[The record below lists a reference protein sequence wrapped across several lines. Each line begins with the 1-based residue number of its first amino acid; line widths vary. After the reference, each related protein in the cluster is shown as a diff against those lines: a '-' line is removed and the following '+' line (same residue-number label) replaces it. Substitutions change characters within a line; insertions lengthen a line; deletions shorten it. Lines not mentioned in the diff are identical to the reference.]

1 MNNYSHPRTKQDI
14 CHDCNIYHISCM
26 GELFERPKKKV
37 VGAISQRECISQVK
51 SPDNT
56 QSKIQVAAFGSLYRA
71 KRKFGMDKFQ
81 AFAEAVVH
89 TSDEVFAEAK
99 LKRPHLIRQWKK

>member
-1 MNNYSHPRTKQDI
+1 MTNYSHPRTKREI

-26 GELFERPKKKV
+26 GELFERTSGWKK
-37 VGAISQRECISQVK
+37 ECVYQIK
-51 SPDNT
+51 SPNNT
-56 QSKIQVAAFGSLYRA
+56 ESKIQVAAFASLYKA
-71 KRKFGMDKFQ
+71 KCKFGMDKFE
-81 AFAEAVVH
+81 AFAEAIVH